1 MKVKYIIA
9 IAALLFLFLA
19 WSITVCH
26 IESTELQNQEIQ
38 AQRSRTIVTKDG
50 RTYTGVTYEIGN
62 NTGTLY
68 IEGGLVERDGWS
80 IR

>member
-1 MKVKYIIA
+1 MKIKYIIA
-9 IAALLFLFLA
+9 VAALFLFIALNIA
-19 WSITVCH
+19 GCYQ
-26 IESTELQNQEIQ
+26 ESVERQSQEIQ

-62 NTGTLY
+62 NTGSLY